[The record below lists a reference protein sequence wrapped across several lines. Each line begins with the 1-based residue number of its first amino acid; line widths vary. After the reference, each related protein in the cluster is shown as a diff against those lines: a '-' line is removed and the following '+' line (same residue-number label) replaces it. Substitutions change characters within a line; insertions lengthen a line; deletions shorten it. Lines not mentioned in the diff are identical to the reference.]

1 MTSEQFKQ
9 FSVTLFFII
18 LTYIFTSMEIGIVYD
33 EVQEIKTLMK
43 VERKDEYHGEISTTS
58 LSRGYDDISRGT
70 PGI

>member
-43 VERKDEYHGEISTTS
+43 
-58 LSRGYDDISRGT
+58 RGSKGT
-70 PGI
+70 